1 MRVCH
6 IVPSLE
12 ERHGGPSRS
21 VRALANAMARL
32 GTPTDLATTHDPA
45 SPALASGDDAATLH
59 VCRREPPRSLCR
71 SRELRTL
78 LEQTPFDLVQ
88 HHSLWLLP
96 LHYAHSAAR
105 RRGAPL
111 VIAPRGMMSDW
122 AWAHHRARKR
132 VAEWL
137 VHPGAFA
144 AAAGWHATSQGEADE
159 IRRRGFRQPVC
170 VAPNG
175 VTLPQPSELTAARD
189 HWMEALPVLRG
200 RRVALFYSRFHR
212 KKRLRELIDVW
223 SRHRSGDWFLLVA
236 GVPEEF
242 SVAEVQGWIDA
253 AGLADHAAVVDGRGR
268 PSPYGVADLFLLPTH
283 SENFGLVIAEA
294 LAAGV
299 PAVVT
304 DGTPWQGLEE
314 NGAGWCVA
322 WSDYT
327 AALNAALVA
336 DPTELRRRGE
346 IGRAWMAAD
355 FTWESSAR
363 RLLEFYTTLRHG

>member
-45 SPALASGDDAATLH
+45 LPALAPGDDAATLH
-59 VCRREPPRSLCR
+59 VCRRDAPRSLCR
-71 SRELRTL
+71 SRELRAL
-78 LEQTPFDLVQ
+78 LERTPFDLVH

-96 LHYAHSAAR
+96 LHYAHTEAR
-105 RRGAPL
+105 RRGVPL

-132 VAEWL
+132 VAELL

-144 AAAGWHATSQGEADE
+144 GAAGWHATSPGEAEE

-175 VTLPQPSELTAARD
+175 VTLPSPAELAAART
-189 HWMEALPVLRG
+189 HWTEALPALRD
-200 RRVALFYSRFHR
+200 RPVALFYSRFHR
-212 KKRLRELIDVW
+212 KKRLHELIELW
-223 SRHRSGDWFLLVA
+223 SRARRGDWFLLLA
-236 GVPEEF
+236 GVPEEYP
-242 SVAEVQGWIDA
+242 VAEVQGWIDA
-253 AGLADHAAVVDGRGR
+253 AGLGAHAAVVDGRGQ
-268 PSPYGVADLFLLPTH
+268 PAPYGVADLFLLPSH

-299 PAVVT
+299 PALVT
-304 DGTPWQGLEE
+304 DGTPWSGLAARD
-314 NGAGWCVA
+314 AGWCVP
-322 WSDYT
+322 WEDYAATLKTTLT
-327 AALNAALVA
+327 AARA
-336 DPTELRRRGE
+336 ELRARGE
-346 IGRAWMAAD
+346 RGRAWMEAE
-355 FTWESSAR
+355 FTWEGSAR
-363 RLLEFYTTLRHG
+363 RLRDFYSTLRHG